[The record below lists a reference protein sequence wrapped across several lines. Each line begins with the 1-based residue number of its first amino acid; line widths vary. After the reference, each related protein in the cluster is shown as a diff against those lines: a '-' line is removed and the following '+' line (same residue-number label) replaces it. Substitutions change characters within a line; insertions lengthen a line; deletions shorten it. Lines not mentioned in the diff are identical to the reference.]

1 MFAIDRLRALGRRP
15 SRLMIAT
22 VLGLSV
28 AGIALAADV
37 NSSEDRVRLL
47 LKTRLPK
54 TPITAIDCGKIVGLC
69 EITAGSNL
77 FYVDTG
83 ARFLVIGRVYDMQ
96 TRQDI
101 TAARLLEMNPD
112 MLVGAAAARM
122 RPPLRGAGRGGTARA
137 AVTPGGGEKLT
148 SPRQGAEAFARR
160 AAARRRD
167 RLGQSLGAD
176 GDGLHR
182 FSLWLLPRADQRPQE
197 YERARR
203 RAADIGARQPRRRRP
218 GLLFEEP
225 GSGAP
230 RGLCRRGSERIG
242 RLRHVRA
249 RCQRGFRS
257 SAWPQRNARHRPQ
270 RRGGDRGLS
279 AARVPRDTGSRER
292 SREAALRRRG
302 RRLLSS
308 ARWG

>member
-22 VLGLSV
+22 MLGLSV
-28 AGIALAADV
+28 AGISLAADV

-112 MLVGAAAARM
+112 MLVGAAAKANAAAS
-122 RPPLRGAGRGGTARA
+122 AGDQEEAGQLAAAAPARA
-137 AVTPGGGEKLT
+137 ERVSRPAKEQKLSLAELPRDGAIVWGNPSGQTVTVFTDFRCGYCRALT
-148 SPRQGAEAFARR
+148 SVLRNMNVRVVE
-160 AAARRRD
+160 
-167 RLGQSLGAD
+167 
-176 GDGLHR
+176 
-182 FSLWLLPRADQRPQE
+182 RP
-197 YERARR
+197 
-203 RAADIGARQPRRRRP
+203 ISV
-218 GLLFEEP
+218 L
-225 GSGAP
+225 
-230 RGLCRRGSERIG
+230 
-242 RLRHVRA
+242 
-249 RCQRGFRS
+249 
-257 SAWPQRNARHRPQ
+257 
-270 RRGGDRGLS
+270 
-279 AARVPRDTGSRER
+279 GSRDVADR
-292 SREAALRRRG
+292 VYCSKNREAALHAAYAGEDLKAPG
-302 RRLLSS
+302 RCDTSGLDANEAFAHRHGLSGTPVIVRS
-308 ARWG
+308 DGAVIEGYRPREFLETWLKGAQS